1 MTDARFCVC
10 VPARDEADRLPILL
24 DALARQDV
32 DGPIRVSILIN
43 NTVDDSVAAVARA
56 QAAWGERLHLAVAC
70 HDLPP
75 ERAHAGTAR
84 RLAMEA
90 GLARIDPDR
99 GVLISTDADTR
110 PPSDWISAMLRAID
124 AGLDIVGGRIV
135 VDDADTRPP
144 SDWISAMLRAIDAGL
159 DIVGGRIVVDDA
171 EPLAADMDAMQIK
184 LDRYWACVRAIED
197 DIDPCRWDPAPR
209 HGDHTGASLAI
220 LAPLYRAAGGVPA
233 IPAGEDRA
241 LVEAAVAA
249 GGRLGHPMSVWT
261 RVSARTIGRATGG
274 MADHMQALSVRVARG
289 EPTFLPSFDQW
300 RARAAWR
307 RMRRDQP
314 GGDAGVARDEPL
326 LPPMRCDMPL
336 GLDR

>member
-99 GVLISTDADTR
+99 GVLIST
-110 PPSDWISAMLRAID
+110 
-124 AGLDIVGGRIV
+124 
-135 VDDADTRPP
+135 DADTRPP

-274 MADHMQALSVRVARG
+274 MADHMQALSDRVARG
-289 EPTFLPSFDQW
+289 ESTFLPSFDQW

-307 RMRRDQP
+307 RMRRDQL
-314 GGDAGVARDEPL
+314 GGDSGVARDEPL

>member
-70 HDLPP
+70 YDLPP

-110 PPSDWISAMLRAID
+110 PP
-124 AGLDIVGGRIV
+124 
-135 VDDADTRPP
+135 P
-144 SDWISAMLRAIDAGL
+144 DWISAMLRAIDAGL

-171 EPLAADMDAMQIK
+171 EPLAAAMDAMQIK

-197 DIDPCRWDPAPR
+197 DVDPCRWDPAPR

>member
-1 MTDARFCVC
+1 MTDACFCVC

-24 DALARQDV
+24 DALARQDF

-135 VDDADTRPP
+135 VDDA
-144 SDWISAMLRAIDAGL
+144 
-159 DIVGGRIVVDDA
+159 
-171 EPLAADMDAMQIK
+171 EPLAADMDAMQVK

-289 EPTFLPSFDQW
+289 EPTLLPSFDQW

>member
-32 DGPIRVSILIN
+32 DGPVRVSILIN

-90 GLARIDPDR
+90 GLARIDPDC

-110 PPSDWISAMLRAID
+110 PPPDWISAMLC
-124 AGLDIVGGRIV
+124 
-135 VDDADTRPP
+135 
-144 SDWISAMLRAIDAGL
+144 AIDAGL

-171 EPLAADMDAMQIK
+171 EPLAAAMDAMQIK

-326 LPPMRCDMPL
+326 LPAMRCDMPL

>member
-135 VDDADTRPP
+135 VDDA
-144 SDWISAMLRAIDAGL
+144 
-159 DIVGGRIVVDDA
+159 
-171 EPLAADMDAMQIK
+171 EPLAADMDAMQVK

-249 GGRLGHPMSVWT
+249 GGRLGHPISVWT

-274 MADHMQALSVRVARG
+274 MADHMQALSDRVARG

-314 GGDAGVARDEPL
+314 GGDGGVARDEPL

>member
-135 VDDADTRPP
+135 VDDA
-144 SDWISAMLRAIDAGL
+144 
-159 DIVGGRIVVDDA
+159 
-171 EPLAADMDAMQIK
+171 EPLAADMDAMQVK

-249 GGRLGHPMSVWT
+249 GGRLGHPISVWT

>member
-1 MTDARFCVC
+1 MTDACFCVC

-24 DALARQDV
+24 DALARQDF

-135 VDDADTRPP
+135 VDDA
-144 SDWISAMLRAIDAGL
+144 
-159 DIVGGRIVVDDA
+159 
-171 EPLAADMDAMQIK
+171 EPLAADMDAMQVK

-274 MADHMQALSVRVARG
+274 MADHMQALSIRVARG

-314 GGDAGVARDEPL
+314 GGDSGVARDEPL

>member
-135 VDDADTRPP
+135 VDDA
-144 SDWISAMLRAIDAGL
+144 
-159 DIVGGRIVVDDA
+159 
-171 EPLAADMDAMQIK
+171 EPLAADMDAMQVK

-197 DIDPCRWDPAPR
+197 DIDPCRWDLAPR

-274 MADHMQALSVRVARG
+274 MADHMQALSDRVARG
-289 EPTFLPSFDQW
+289 EPTLLPSFDQW

-314 GGDAGVARDEPL
+314 GGDSGVARDEPL

>member
-75 ERAHAGTAR
+75 ARAHAGTAR

-99 GVLISTDADTR
+99 GVLIST
-110 PPSDWISAMLRAID
+110 
-124 AGLDIVGGRIV
+124 
-135 VDDADTRPP
+135 DADTRPP

-249 GGRLGHPMSVWT
+249 GGRLGHPMNVWT

-314 GGDAGVARDEPL
+314 GGDSGVARDEPL

>member
-135 VDDADTRPP
+135 VDDA
-144 SDWISAMLRAIDAGL
+144 
-159 DIVGGRIVVDDA
+159 
-171 EPLAADMDAMQIK
+171 EPLAADMDAMQVK

-274 MADHMQALSVRVARG
+274 MADHMQALSDRVARG
-289 EPTFLPSFDQW
+289 EPTLLPSFDQW

-314 GGDAGVARDEPL
+314 GGDSGVARDEPL

>member
-70 HDLPP
+70 HDLPT

-135 VDDADTRPP
+135 VDDA
-144 SDWISAMLRAIDAGL
+144 
-159 DIVGGRIVVDDA
+159 
-171 EPLAADMDAMQIK
+171 EPLAADMDAMQVK

-314 GGDAGVARDEPL
+314 GGEAGVARDEPL

>member
-70 HDLPP
+70 HDIPP

-84 RLAMEA
+84 RLAMDA

-135 VDDADTRPP
+135 VDDA
-144 SDWISAMLRAIDAGL
+144 
-159 DIVGGRIVVDDA
+159 
-171 EPLAADMDAMQIK
+171 EPLAADMNAMQVK

-220 LAPLYRAAGGVPA
+220 LAPLYRTAGGVPA

-241 LVEAAVAA
+241 LVEAAVAS

-307 RMRRDQP
+307 RMRRDQT

>member
-70 HDLPP
+70 HELPP

-84 RLAMEA
+84 RLVMEA

-135 VDDADTRPP
+135 VDDA
-144 SDWISAMLRAIDAGL
+144 
-159 DIVGGRIVVDDA
+159 
-171 EPLAADMDAMQIK
+171 EPLAAAMDAMQVK

-274 MADHMQALSVRVARG
+274 MADHMQALSDRVARG

-307 RMRRDQP
+307 RMRRDQT

>member
-24 DALARQDV
+24 DALARQDF

-135 VDDADTRPP
+135 VDDA
-144 SDWISAMLRAIDAGL
+144 
-159 DIVGGRIVVDDA
+159 
-171 EPLAADMDAMQIK
+171 EPLAADMNAMQVK

>member
-70 HDLPP
+70 YDLPP

-99 GVLISTDADTR
+99 GVLIST
-110 PPSDWISAMLRAID
+110 
-124 AGLDIVGGRIV
+124 
-135 VDDADTRPP
+135 DADTRPP

-274 MADHMQALSVRVARG
+274 MADHMQVLSDRVARG
-289 EPTFLPSFDQW
+289 ESTFLPSFDQW

-326 LPPMRCDMPL
+326 LPAMRCDMPL

>member
-1 MTDARFCVC
+1 M
-10 VPARDEADRLPILL
+10 PARDEADRLPILL
-24 DALARQDV
+24 DALARQDI

-135 VDDADTRPP
+135 VDDA
-144 SDWISAMLRAIDAGL
+144 
-159 DIVGGRIVVDDA
+159 
-171 EPLAADMDAMQIK
+171 EPLAADMDAMQVK

-241 LVEAAVAA
+241 LVEAAVAS

-274 MADHMQALSVRVARG
+274 MADHMQALSDRVARG
-289 EPTFLPSFDQW
+289 ESTFLPSFDQW

-314 GGDAGVARDEPL
+314 GGDTGVARDEPL